1 VAHLFFV
8 RVAVVGL
15 VVTAIPELAVLVAED
30 EAAFG
35 LLNPVQVFP
44 VQLIPVVV
52 AAVRAELAVLVL
64 QAVQVL
70 LSCAIKA
77 HNELQA
83 AQ

>member
-1 VAHLFFV
+1 M
-8 RVAVVGL
+8 RVVVVGL

-35 LLNPVQVFP
+35 PLNQVQVFP

-52 AAVRAELAVLVL
+52 AVVRVELAVLVL

-70 LSCAIKA
+70 SFCVTKA
-77 HNELQA
+77 HKEPQA
-83 AQ
+83 EQ